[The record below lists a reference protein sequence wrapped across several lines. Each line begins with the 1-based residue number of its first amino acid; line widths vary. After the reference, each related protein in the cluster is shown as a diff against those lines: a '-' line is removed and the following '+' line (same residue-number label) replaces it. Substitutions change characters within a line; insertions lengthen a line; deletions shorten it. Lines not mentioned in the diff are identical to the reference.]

1 MSEPTQNDQ
10 PEAQPAQPEQPAV
23 AETPAAPVAPA
34 APEVP
39 AAPQTVVPTPPE
51 YVAPAAPAA
60 PENVAPEA
68 PVAPQYVA
76 PEAAADAVAPEA
88 VAPEQPQ
95 YAPAPPVYQ
104 APEAAQPQYAGAP
117 PVPPVPPIPVYGAP
131 QQASGSKVFAIVAL
145 VSGIL
150 AFLTGFLPYV
160 GIVFGGVAIGFGIAA
175 LVKKQSKGF
184 AIPGLAL
191 GAVGLLISLFM
202 AFVFGAVIT
211 SVNSQSGTGGSSS
224 SERAPG
230 GADSD
235 EDFFGDD
242 EQTDAD
248 DSGSDSSREHPLAL
262 GTTFTTGDWEVTVNS
277 VELNANAAVA
287 AENQFNDAPAKGNQF
302 IMPSLTV
309 KYLGDETGYPY
320 DVRVDYVTATG
331 EVISDFD
338 VSVVEPEPS
347 FGSGELYAG
356 GTSTGNVV
364 LSVPST
370 LDGVLRIQSGY
381 DSDKFFVAIK

>member
-104 APEAAQPQYAGAP
+104 APEAAQPQYAGA
-117 PVPPVPPIPVYGAP
+117 PPVPPIPVYGAP